1 MSTSGGTAVSLRP
14 IDEIGSAPLAAPKG
28 EIFAHDGLALTP
40 WSGGHALWRSALA
53 RLGGATFYHCEP
65 WIEALRAAYGINFE
79 VATLHRA
86 GELRAAA
93 VFSRSRRWLS
103 TRLVALPFSD
113 CAEPLAADAEARSEL
128 LRALAGADPAAS
140 IEVRGTAGP
149 EPWQNVDCFAQWS
162 LDLTRPFGDLKAAF
176 GRTVRIGIKRAVRDD
191 VRIECGT
198 DRAYLA
204 RYFDLQLITRRRLGI
219 PPQPF
224 KFFAAMHDKFGRTG
238 DIEIRFATF
247 EGRDH
252 AGSILLRSGD
262 QLCYKWGARLEGG
275 HPGANHLLV
284 AAMIEAHAERAAAM
298 DFGRCDNRNA
308 GLVRSKVDVGCVAR
322 PLPYAFFPHPPRH
335 VSSEVLSG
343 PARILSAL
351 WKRLPLS
358 VTRVLGAALY
368 RYMA

>member
-1 MSTSGGTAVSLRP
+1 MNTSGGTAISLRP
-14 IDEIGSAPLAAPKG
+14 SDEISAPALAAPKG
-28 EIFAHDGLALTP
+28 EILAHDGLALTP
-40 WSGGHALWRSALA
+40 WSEGHALWRSALA
-53 RLGGATFYHCEP
+53 QLPGATFYHCES
-65 WIEALRAAYGINFE
+65 WIEALRAAYGINLE

-93 VFSRSRRWLS
+93 VFARSRGLLS
-103 TRLVALPFSD
+103 TRLIALPFSD
-113 CAEPLAADAEARSEL
+113 CADPLALDAEARVDL
-128 LRALAGADPAAS
+128 LRALAAANPATS

-162 LDLTRPFGDLKAAF
+162 LDLARPFSDLKAGF
-176 GRTVRIGIKRAVRDD
+176 GRTVRIGVKRAVRDH

-204 RYFDLQLITRRRLGI
+204 RYFELQLITRRRLGV

-224 KFFAAMHDKFGRTG
+224 KFFAAMHDRFARTG

-262 QLCYKWGARLEGG
+262 QLCYKWGARLEDC

-284 AAMIEAHAERAAAM
+284 AAMIEAHAARAAAI

-308 GLVRSKVDVGCVAR
+308 GLVRSKADVGCVAR
-322 PLPYAFFPHPPRH
+322 PLPYAFFPSAPRQI
-335 VSSEVLSG
+335 SSEVLSG
-343 PARILSAL
+343 PAKIVSSL
-351 WKRLPLS
+351 WKRLPLP

-368 RYMA
+368 RYMV